1 MAKEKK
7 VTIQSGRSTGRIIHT
22 AATTDSAAD
31 QRALWSGT
39 SHNITPSSGATLET
53 RFTVSSGKTG
63 GSTVANIRTAFLV
76 YDFTK
81 RKLKDDKFGARYGDH
96 AKSDNFFSDIK
107 KIGSATITLS
117 HRTTTTDAGDIT
129 IRLGIIPKLDTQTH
143 PTKGIG
149 YLPDDNWRISKI
161 FGHNADGDDTIPT
174 RFLSSPVTLSNGVTG
189 RKDYELS
196 KAQILELDRAIK
208 NGNNFGIVILI
219 DKMFNLSDMG
229 DTTVETQ
236 VIQMQCDALAIP
248 NNPILTI
255 NYASNARKI
264 IGKGGGARASKSGF
278 QSSDISAGTS
288 SGFS

>member
-7 VTIQSGRSTGRIIHT
+7 VTIQSGRSAGFILHSNPDTNG
-22 AATTDSAAD
+22 AAA
-31 QRALWSGT
+31 QRGLWSGT
-39 SHNITPSSGATLET
+39 DNSVIANPAGTMDT
-53 RFTVSSGKTG
+53 RFSVVSGKTSG
-63 GSTVANIRTAFLV
+63 TLATIRTAFLV

-81 RKLKDDKFGARYGDH
+81 RRLKEDKFGARYGDH
-96 AKSDNFFSDIK
+96 AKNDNFFSDIK
-107 KIGSATITLS
+107 KVGSATITLK
-117 HRTTTTDAGDIT
+117 HRNTSTDAGDIT
-129 IRLGIIPKLDTQTH
+129 VRLGIVPKLGSATH
-143 PTKGIG
+143 PTKGIN
-149 YLPDDNWRISKI
+149 YTSQDNWRLSKI

-174 RFLSSPVTLSNGVTG
+174 RFLSSPVTISHGFTG

-208 NGNNFGIVILI
+208 NGNNFGIVVLI

-229 DTTVETQ
+229 DTTIEAQ
-236 VIQMQCDALAIP
+236 QIDIDIRADAADA
-248 NNPILTI
+248 NPILTI
-255 NYASNARKI
+255 RYASNTRKI

>member
-7 VTIQSGRSTGRIIHT
+7 VTIQSGRSAGFILHSNPDTNG
-22 AATTDSAAD
+22 AAA
-31 QRALWSGT
+31 QRGLWSGT
-39 SHNITPSSGATLET
+39 DNSVIANPAGTMDT
-53 RFTVSSGKTG
+53 RFSVVSGKTSG
-63 GSTVANIRTAFLV
+63 TLATIRTAFLV

-81 RKLKDDKFGARYGDH
+81 RRLKEDKFGARYGDH
-96 AKSDNFFSDIK
+96 AKNDNFFSDIK
-107 KIGSATITLS
+107 KVGSATITLK
-117 HRTTTTDAGDIT
+117 HRNTSTDAGDIT
-129 IRLGIIPKLDTQTH
+129 VRLGIVPKLDSATH
-143 PTKGIG
+143 PTKGIN
-149 YLPDDNWRISKI
+149 YTSQDNWRLSKI

-174 RFLSSPVTLSNGVTG
+174 RFLSSPVTISHGFIG

-208 NGNNFGIVILI
+208 NGNNFGIVVLI

-229 DTTVETQ
+229 DTTIEAQ
-236 VIQMQCDALAIP
+236 QIDIDIRADAADA
-248 NNPILTI
+248 NPILTI
-255 NYASNARKI
+255 RYASNTRKI

>member
-1 MAKEKK
+1 MAREKK
-7 VTIQSGRSTGRIIHT
+7 VTIQGGRSTGRIVHT
-22 AATTDSAAD
+22 IVTTDGAAA

-39 SHNITPSSGATLET
+39 SHDISPSSGATFET
-53 RFTVSSGKTG
+53 RFTVSSGKTAG
-63 GSTVANIRTAFLV
+63 TTLANIRTAFLV

-107 KIGSATITLS
+107 KIGSATITLG
-117 HRTTTTDAGDIT
+117 HRVTTTNAGDIT
-129 IRLGIIPKLDTQTH
+129 IRLGIVPKLDTSIH
-143 PTKGIG
+143 PLKGVG
-149 YLPDDNWRISKI
+149 YTSDDNWRISKI

-196 KAQILELDRAIK
+196 KAQILELDKAIK
-208 NGNNFGIVILI
+208 KGNNFGIVILI

-229 DTTVETQ
+229 DTTIEAQ
-236 VIQMQCDALAIP
+236 AIQMQMDTEAHP
-248 NNPILTI
+248 SNPTLTI
-255 NYASNARKI
+255 RYASNARKI

>member
-7 VTIQSGRSTGRIIHT
+7 VTIQSGRSTGTILHT
-22 AATTDSAAD
+22 AAGTDGAAA

-39 SHNITPSSGATLET
+39 SHNITPGPGAALQT
-53 RFTVSSGKTG
+53 RFTVSSGRRGATD
-63 GSTVANIRTAFLV
+63 ANIQTAFLV

-81 RKLKDDKFGARYGDH
+81 RKLKEDKFGARYGDH

-107 KIGSATITLS
+107 KIGSATITLG
-117 HRTTTTDAGDIT
+117 HRGTTTNAGDIT

-143 PTKGIG
+143 PSKGIG
-149 YLPDDNWRISKI
+149 YTSDDNWRISKI

-189 RKDYELS
+189 PKDYKLS

-208 NGNNFGIVILI
+208 NGTSFGIVVLI

-236 VIQMQCDALAIP
+236 VIEIQTETAAHS